1 MNNKIELIEI
11 KRNQTG
17 SGILIENDG
26 YISASIDGNKKL
38 FETLREGFENNN
50 EWKVPNPFIVSA
62 VFQKYGIKNA
72 NGRIYPE
79 QVLKRQ
85 VDEYLSKI
93 RDNSSFGELNHP
105 SCQLADTQILTSKNG
120 WKNIADVKPNEEILT
135 LNEDGDIE
143 IKPIIRKIEDE
154 YEGKLIHIKGRLI
167 DIKVTPNH
175 KFPIYGRNHKFKGF
189 YTAQDI
195 LDKKIPDQSHSYIP
209 KTGKWNN
216 NGDEYFVI
224 KALTDIQLGA
234 NINRKKFQY
243 AKEELAIPIETWMKF
258 MGIYLSEGDCSMD
271 SDSYRVSIYQR
282 KPEICDEIEKMLD
295 EFPCK
300 YHIYGS
306 DCKRYVIYDARLCRY
321 LRQFGDCYT
330 KYIPYEIKNQ
340 SKEMLKVF
348 YDWFVM
354 GDGRKRGKGKYQNT
368 DDVFSVSKQMVMDL
382 NEIQLKIGYCGSY
395 HEEDRKH
402 DRMIENRLI
411 KGENCQNMYFTLRSL
426 TKGIYLDERML
437 EVTEE
442 NYSGKVYCVEVDN
455 HTFYTM
461 CNNGKCLWSGNSSS
475 IDGGRISHII
485 RELHWEGHT
494 LVGKIE
500 LHLSPGYIK
509 FGVIST
515 MGDMA
520 ANLLLSGYKIGV
532 SSRGVGSVEQNRMG
546 QYVVGDDFELVCW
559 DIVTDPSTP
568 GAWIAPDMADL
579 KPYMENK
586 TDKDIS
592 LLEKID
598 KISSLLL

>member
-105 SCQLADTQILTSKNG
+105 SSCQLADTQILTYKNG
-120 WKNIADVKPNEEILT
+120 WKNIADVKCNEEILT
-135 LNEDGDIE
+135 LNEDGNIE
-143 IKPIIRKIEDE
+143 IKSIIRKIEDN
-154 YEGKLIHIKGRLI
+154 YSGKLIHIKGRLI

-195 LDKKIPDQSHSYIP
+195 LDKKIPDQNHCYIP
-209 KTGKWNN
+209 KTGEWNEI
-216 NGDEYFVI
+216 GDEYFVI
-224 KALTDIQLGA
+224 KGLDKDELKSIPQNYLKDKY
-234 NINRKKFQY
+234 KKDV
-243 AKEELAIPIETWMKF
+243 KIPIDLWMKF
-258 MGIYLSEGDCSMD
+258 MGIYLSEGDCSIANK
-271 SDSYRVSIYQR
+271 RNVVHIFQ
-282 KPEICDEIEKMLD
+282 KKEEICDEIKKMMD
-295 EFPCK
+295 ELPFEYTIKGKTCK
-300 YHIYGS
+300 CFS
-306 DCKRYVIYDARLCRY
+306 IYDMRLNKY
-321 LRQFGDCYT
+321 LKQFGNCYT
-330 KYIPYEIKNQ
+330 KYIPFDIKKQ
-340 SKEMLKVF
+340 PKEMLRIF

-368 DDVFSVSKQMVMDL
+368 DDVFSTSKQMVMDL

-411 KGENCQNMYFTLRSL
+411 KGENCQNMHFTLRSL
-426 TKGIYLDERML
+426 TKGIYLDSRML
-437 EVTEE
+437 EITEE
-442 NYSGKVYCVEVDN
+442 DYEGKVYCVEVEN

-461 CNNGKCLWSGNSSS
+461 CNNGKCLWSGNSS